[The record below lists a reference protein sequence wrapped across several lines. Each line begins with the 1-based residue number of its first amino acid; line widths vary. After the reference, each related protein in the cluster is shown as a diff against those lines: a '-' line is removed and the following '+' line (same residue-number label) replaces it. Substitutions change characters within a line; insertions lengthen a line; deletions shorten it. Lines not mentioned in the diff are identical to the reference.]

1 MAKDNKIKGRKSSG
15 VSHGIVKKKK
25 KTSVSCILCEEYIHW
40 QVQRCLMETGKPNQ
54 FSES

>member
-25 KTSVSCILCEEYIHW
+25 KNLCKLHF
-40 QVQRCLMETGKPNQ
+40 M
-54 FSES
+54 